1 MKEYIFS
8 IWQVLWCNSSK
19 TWVKNV
25 NSPKKVLD
33 AVRSGNVYNN
43 VKKEKREFG
52 QKLSVLEVCL
62 EDKHDAGSKVLKR

>member
-8 IWQVLWCNSSK
+8 IWQVLWSNSSK
-19 TWVKNV
+19 TWLKNV
-25 NSPKKVLD
+25 NLPKKVLD

>member
-1 MKEYIFS
+1 MVPMDERVYFLNMAGAM
-8 IWQVLWCNSSK
+8 VYSSK

-25 NSPKKVLD
+25 NLPKKVLD

-52 QKLSVLEVCL
+52 QKLSVLGVFR
-62 EDKHDAGSKVLKR
+62 G